1 MKPGLLSSF
10 GAELD
15 LRQKQKQ
22 EEGFENNYTSLVLH
36 TVVHKINIIHMS
48 DPIKPTALSIG
59 HKIKARKLFDYL

>member
-15 LRQKQKQ
+15 LRQKPKQ

-48 DPIKPTALSIG
+48 DPIKPIALSTG
-59 HKIKARKLFDYL
+59 HKIKAHKLFDYL